1 MDVGTDLEAS
11 AKTQRITLPIY
22 DLVCGG
28 GLIVER
34 VLTRTPGVVRVYVNP
49 VIEMAYIEYDPK
61 RTNPDQLVAVVE
73 RAGFKAGPPSV
84 R

>member
-1 MDVGTDLEAS
+1 MNTRPEMETSV
-11 AKTQRITLPIY
+11 KNQRITLPIY
-22 DLVCGG
+22 DLAYGG
-28 GLIVER
+28 GLIIER
-34 VLTRTPGVVRVYVNP
+34 VLTRAPGVVRVYVNP
-49 VIEMAYIEYDPK
+49 VIEMAYIEYDPR